1 MELTCP
7 GYEMPKRKTVA
18 RYIKD
23 LYDEEKE
30 KVKASLEDVEF
41 CAITTDGG
49 SSSNATSFQ
58 VFCFESKIII
68 VHIIFSSS
76 SQSPLS
82 PSSSLNSSSCL
93 QDTNIHFIDGDMKLR
108 SKCLAVNENKEAHT
122 AENYRAN

>member
-1 MELTCP
+1 
-7 GYEMPKRKTVA
+7 MPKRKTVA

-30 KVKASLEDVEF
+30 KVKASLDDVEF
-41 CAITTDGG
+41 CAMTTDGG

-76 SQSPLS
+76 PLS

-93 QDTNIHFIDGDMKLR
+93 QDTNIQAKKAPIPNTVETGEEIPLRAGHKHSSRESFQLDGLPPQ
-108 SKCLAVNENKEAHT
+108 
-122 AENYRAN
+122 